1 MWKVS
6 TVPPS
11 FLMGHRQSF
20 SASTPELPQPRVDD
34 MKHLFYS
41 ISWGIN
47 KLHLLPKVHST
58 CFGTAVM
65 TSHKNGVPMGFLYIY
80 IYIHIYTYCMYIYI
94 YIQTNPVPN
103 AAEALG
109 TVLGAHCSKACL
121 DLGDRWLCTGAPIS
135 VCVCV
140 YVWYAAV
147 VMEIRIQREKYNWT

>member
-1 MWKVS
+1 VWKVS

-20 SASTPELPQPRVDD
+20 SASILELPQPRVDD

-80 IYIHIYTYCMYIYI
+80 IHCMYIYI
-94 YIQTNPVPN
+94 YSDKPSSKCSWSARHRARSTLFEGMPWFGWPMTVHRCTN
-103 AAEALG
+103 
-109 TVLGAHCSKACL
+109 
-121 DLGDRWLCTGAPIS
+121 LCM
-135 VCVCV
+135 CVCMCDMQLLS
-140 YVWYAAV
+140 WKLGFSGKNI
-147 VMEIRIQREKYNWT
+147 MGLNGI